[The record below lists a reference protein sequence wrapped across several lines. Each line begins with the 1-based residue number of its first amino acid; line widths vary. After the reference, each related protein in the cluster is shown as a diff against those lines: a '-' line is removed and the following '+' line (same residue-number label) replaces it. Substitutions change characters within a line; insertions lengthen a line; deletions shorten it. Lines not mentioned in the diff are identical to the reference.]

1 MKHQKKTAFVL
12 IVLTAI
18 FALSVTTIVH
28 AFEVGATISLSHSSG
43 CYGLA
48 YDSNMGEVFVANGDT
63 DWST

>member
-1 MKHQKKTAFVL
+1 M
-12 IVLTAI
+12 
-18 FALSVTTIVH
+18 VH
-28 AFEVGATISLSHSSG
+28 TFEVGATISLSHSGG